1 MLNKAGAGFL
11 TAKLYTTYA
20 SGHTAP
26 KQAKSKKTKIPNNL
40 LSEAT
45 IATTI
50 EVVVE
55 ELWTRTVPNIPI
67 IKPAIGL
74 ERILFEAKASPAA
87 LPPRS
92 RKALLR
98 KSKEQINMYRRP
110 MRSVI
115 FAMLLQTLATLP
127 HVSKSE
133 KSRQLNSQNARQ
145 KKKKFEKSGEKKN
158 PKSD

>member
-1 MLNKAGAGFL
+1 MPVFQQLSFTQRMHRAIRRR
-11 TAKLYTTYA
+11 
-20 SGHTAP
+20 S
-26 KQAKSKKTKIPNNL
+26 QAKSKKTKIRNNL

-133 KSRQLNSQNARQ
+133 KSRHVEQS
-145 KKKKFEKSGEKKN
+145 
-158 PKSD
+158 